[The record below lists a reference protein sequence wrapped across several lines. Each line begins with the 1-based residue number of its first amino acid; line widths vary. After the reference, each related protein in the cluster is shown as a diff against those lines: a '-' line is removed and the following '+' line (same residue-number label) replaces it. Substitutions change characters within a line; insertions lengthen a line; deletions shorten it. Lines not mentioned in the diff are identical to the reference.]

1 MRRLRTALMPA
12 MAALSVSL
20 AVASATANELKV
32 GAASNIGGMIV
43 FIAQDKGFFA
53 KHGLDAKVVVRN
65 TGSALTK
72 SLRAGEIDFA
82 PAAFTNLPVALEK
95 GIKLRGVVG
104 YLGASFSKPYHDG
117 NVGIVARSDSGI
129 TKAADLK
136 GKKLGVTFGSTVDV
150 YMRAY
155 LKKAGIALGDI
166 NRVNVRPPSL
176 VSILDSGGVDAIVAW
191 EPNLTRALDKVK
203 GSKLIARG
211 GDNVCFCAVMHGNPD
226 TVYKDKKRTQA
237 FVDAMSEAAHYVRN
251 PKNRDEVS
259 KIGSRFVRGMTA
271 DLVKRTI
278 EHVIYDARIGQGTAE
293 AFKLSVKQ
301 LIAQKKMK
309 APYDPA
315 NYLDTSFIDSTMKR
329 HPEWFA
335 DLK

>member
-1 MRRLRTALMPA
+1 MKRIKISLALA
-12 MAALSVSL
+12 SL
-20 AVASATANELKV
+20 AVATISAAPAASATELKV

-117 NVGIVARSDSGI
+117 NVGVVARGDSGI
-129 TKAADLK
+129 TKAGDLK

-155 LKKAGIALGDI
+155 LKKNGVALSDV

-176 VSILDSGGVDAIVAW
+176 VSILDSGGVNAIVAW

-211 GDNVCFCAVMHGNPD
+211 GDNVCFCAVMHGKPD

-237 FVDAMSEAAHYVRN
+237 FVDAMSEAAHYLRD

-271 DLVKRTI
+271 ELVKRTI
-278 EHVIYDARIGQGTAE
+278 QHVIYDARIGGGTAE

-335 DLK
+335 DVK